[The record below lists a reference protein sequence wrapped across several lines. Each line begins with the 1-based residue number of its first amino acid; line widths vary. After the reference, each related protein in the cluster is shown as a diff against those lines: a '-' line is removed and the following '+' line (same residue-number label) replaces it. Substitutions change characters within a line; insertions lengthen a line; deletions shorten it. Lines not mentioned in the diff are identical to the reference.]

1 MNSAKSP
8 HLEIREDWLA
18 LHTEE
23 IISPEQEIV
32 DAHHHLWDRSYSRY
46 LFDELLSDFKS
57 GHCII
62 GSVYVQCKSMYR
74 QDGDPDFQSVGEV
87 EFING
92 VAAQF
97 ASGQYGEILGC
108 QGIVGFAD
116 LQLGDCV
123 EPVLERLLQAG
134 GGRLKGIRNTTAWH
148 ADSMVVSNP
157 NPPAPG
163 LLQTAQ
169 FLQGCKK
176 LSHQDLVL
184 DIWAYHTQLSEVYAV
199 ALQCPDLVI
208 VLDHVGG
215 PLGIGHDA
223 IRDETGFKFW
233 REQMKKIAQLSN
245 VKVKIGGFGMKII
258 GQPFYRE
265 PIPPTSI
272 VLANTW
278 RNYVEAVIEMFGPQ
292 RCMFESN
299 FPVDKGMFSY
309 QVLWNTFKRLSLG
322 YSETERNFLF
332 RDCARETYRL

>member
-1 MNSAKSP
+1 MIAQKSP
-8 HLEIREDWLA
+8 HLEIRQEWLA
-18 LHTEE
+18 LHSEA
-23 IISPEQEIV
+23 IISPEQEII

-46 LFDELLSDFKS
+46 LFDELLTDFNS
-57 GHCII
+57 GHRLI

-74 QDGDPDFQSVGEV
+74 KGVDPDFESVGEV

-92 VAAQF
+92 IAAQF
-97 ASGQYGEILGC
+97 ASGLYGESLGC

-123 EPVLERLLQAG
+123 EPVLERLIQAG

-148 ADSMVVSNP
+148 GDPEVVSHP
-157 NPPAPG
+157 NPPPAG
-163 LLQTAQ
+163 LLQTVQ

-176 LSHQDLVL
+176 LSQQDLVL
-184 DIWAYHTQLSEVYAV
+184 DIWAYHTQLSEVYAL
-199 ALQCPDLVI
+199 AIQCPDLVI

-215 PLGIGHDA
+215 PLGIGPDA
-223 IRDETGFKFW
+223 IVDETGFEFW
-233 REQMKKIAQLSN
+233 RAQMKKISQLPN
-245 VKVKIGGFGMKII
+245 IKVKIGGFGMKII
-258 GQPFYRE
+258 GHTFYRE
-265 PIPPTSI
+265 PIPPTSL
-272 VLANTW
+272 VLAKAW
-278 RNYVEAVIEMFGPQ
+278 RNYVEAVIEIFGPQ

-322 YSETERNFLF
+322 YSETERNLLF